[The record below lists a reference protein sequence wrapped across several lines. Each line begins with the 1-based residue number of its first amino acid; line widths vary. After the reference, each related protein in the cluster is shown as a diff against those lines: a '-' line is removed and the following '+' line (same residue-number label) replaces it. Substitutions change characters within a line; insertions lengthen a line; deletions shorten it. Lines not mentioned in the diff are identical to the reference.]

1 MLLECEKSINVNSIN
16 INKDLVV
23 TEDNYGATNCIHNI
37 KMYANKFVVYAKF
50 LEAIQNFVCQCNIL
64 LLPFVYFDP
73 TFFIGWKLFVFIFVY
88 LNLLIW
94 MFRQCLII
102 PLLYLQSPSNLL
114 YQHFLFFLDNNFFFF
129 NHASELTHMQIH
141 LILNQT

>member
-114 YQHFLFFLDNNFFFF
+114 YQHFLCFFLDNTFF
-129 NHASELTHMQIH
+129 SLIMQVIWH
-141 LILNQT
+141 TCKYTWF

>member
-16 INKDLVV
+16 IYKDLVV
-23 TEDNYGATNCIHNI
+23 TDDNHGATNCIHNI
-37 KMYANKFVVYAKF
+37 KMYANKFVVCAKF
-50 LEAIQNFVCQCNIL
+50 LEAIQNFVYQCNIL

-114 YQHFLFFLDNNFFFF
+114 YQHFLCFFLDNNFF
-129 NHASELTHMQIH
+129 SLIMQVIWH
-141 LILNQT
+141 TCKYTWF